1 MAKQQIP
8 GSTECIS
15 SLEKKHAV
23 EIMRTTNTEN
33 AIIDVSVLF
42 FHYLVVIQI
51 ITDLCHHAK
60 KLTLQIVIHR
70 GP

>member
-8 GSTECIS
+8 GSTECLS

-33 AIIDVSVLF
+33 AIIDVTVYGPYSEEKLEWSNYQVVKKFVLN
-42 FHYLVVIQI
+42 V
-51 ITDLCHHAK
+51 
-60 KLTLQIVIHR
+60 
-70 GP
+70 